1 MYSVGVICR
10 YFDVDAVME
19 KYKGD
24 EVIER
29 IRKNFLTNSKGTD
42 EGVVRRQVLD
52 IFGSFC
58 SAGNSQI
65 KLISLYSLGQIT
77 AECPDF
83 LLDDTVK
90 RIFVESLRD
99 RRVQILSQALSNL
112 NLFLVA
118 AEDRAVKTNEKFRE
132 QREGDLKGKLL
143 LNSTF

>member
-10 YFDVDAVME
+10 YFDVDAVMQ
-19 KYKGD
+19 KYADD
-24 EVIER
+24 ETIER
-29 IRKNFLTNSKGTD
+29 IRKHFLNSTKNTE
-42 EGVVRRQVLD
+42 EGIVRRQVLD

-58 SAGNSQI
+58 SAGNPQL
-65 KLISLYSLGQIT
+65 KLISLHSLGQIT

-90 RIFVESLRD
+90 RIFIDSLRD

-118 AEDRAVKTNEKFRE
+118 AEERAMKTNEKFRE
-132 QREGDLKGKLL
+132 QREGDLKGHD
-143 LNSTF
+143 